1 MNPLAGFEN
10 FVTTDKVVDTSALAA
25 IVFAEPRARE
35 AEDMLKE
42 SKLFAP
48 SLIRFEMAH
57 ICVKKMRER
66 PKDGD
71 LIFGQFELSQRMPI
85 QFVQV
90 NHTEVALLARKSKLS
105 AYDASYLWLAREMN
119 IPLVTLDKDLRKAAA
134 KS

>member
-1 MNPLAGFEN
+1 M
-10 FVTTDKVVDTSALAA
+10 TTDKVVDTSALAA

-85 QFVQV
+85 QLVQV

>member
-1 MNPLAGFEN
+1 MTA
-10 FVTTDKVVDTSALAA
+10 DKVVDTSALAA
-25 IVFAEPRARE
+25 IVFAEPRARD
-35 AEDMLKE
+35 AEDLLQE

-66 PKDGD
+66 PKDSD
-71 LIFGQFELSQRMPI
+71 LILSQFALSQRIPI
-85 QFVQV
+85 QIVQV
-90 NHTEVALLARKSKLS
+90 DYTEVVLLARKFKLS

-119 IPLVTLDKDLRKAAA
+119 IPLITLDKDLRKAAA